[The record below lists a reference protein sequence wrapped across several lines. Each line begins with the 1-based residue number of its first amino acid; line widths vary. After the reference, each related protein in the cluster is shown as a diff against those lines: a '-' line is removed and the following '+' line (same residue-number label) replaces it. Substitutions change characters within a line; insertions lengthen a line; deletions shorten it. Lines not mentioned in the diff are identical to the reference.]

1 MQNTV
6 RALKLTPGQDTEP
19 IKAKIS
25 VRNVN
30 NFFKSALGKI
40 TTVLRDV
47 NLEICDHE
55 FVAIVG
61 PSGCGKSTL
70 LNMMAGLIKPD
81 TGEVLFDGSPV
92 EGVNSKVGY
101 MSQADALM
109 PWRTV
114 IENVEL
120 GLEIKGVPM
129 KERRSIASDLIGRV
143 GLGGF
148 EASYPRE
155 LSGGMRKRVD
165 IMRILALEPEVL
177 FMDEPFG
184 PLDVF
189 TREMLQDDILRIWQE
204 TKKTIVFVTHDLAEA
219 ITLADRV
226 ILMTARPSTIKAD
239 YHIPLARPRSAID
252 IRFAPQFIKLHKL
265 IWNDLR
271 DEVSRAKG
279 GE

>member
-6 RALKLTPGQDTEP
+6 RTLKLTPGQDTEP

-30 NFFKSALGKI
+30 NFFKSAQGKI
-40 TTVLRDV
+40 TIVLRDV

-81 TGEVLFDGSPV
+81 NGEVLFDGSPV
-92 EGVNSKVGY
+92 ERVNSKVGY
-101 MSQADALM
+101 ISQADALM

-114 IENVEL
+114 IENIEL
-120 GLEIKGVPM
+120 GLEIKRVPR
-129 KERRSIASDLIGRV
+129 KERRSIAGDLIGRV

-177 FMDEPFG
+177 LMDEPFG

-271 DEVSRAKG
+271 DEVCRAKG